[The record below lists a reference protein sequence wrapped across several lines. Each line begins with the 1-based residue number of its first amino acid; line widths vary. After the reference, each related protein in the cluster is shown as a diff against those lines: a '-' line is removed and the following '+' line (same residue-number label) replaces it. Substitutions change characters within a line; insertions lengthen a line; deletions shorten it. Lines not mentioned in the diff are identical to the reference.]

1 MALSLTAG
9 VLASTNNALFTL
21 ADFDCNKSDHHISAT
36 KFLSATCQSC
46 SCRHTVGRQAGV
58 PETAASRPMEGMCPS
73 KAHKSRK
80 PQLLRNTV
88 LVNVWPTQ
96 FINKLINQS
105 YYYCCY
111 ILHCYCSRQQ
121 TLSYTLQLR
130 RFPYLADNN
139 SVF

>member
-1 MALSLTAG
+1 MHLDRCGSSPRGIFRPAMALSLTAG

-46 SCRHTVGRQAGV
+46 SCRHAVGRQAGV

-80 PQLLRNTV
+80 PRLLRNTV

-105 YYYCCY
+105 YYYCDICRPTKPA
-111 ILHCYCSRQQ
+111 SVNRQ
-121 TLSYTLQLR
+121 
-130 RFPYLADNN
+130 
-139 SVF
+139 